1 MIKFANTSNRGRL
14 CLFCK
19 NETQFNSHTKCTVRV
34 STRFTTSLLVVGTST
49 VAAAI
54 KKGTMIIPPTICH
67 YRL

>member
-1 MIKFANTSNRGRL
+1 MIKLAYTSNRGRL